1 MLPTAA
7 SSQNETN
14 GNGQFGTLI
23 RKRTRRKSNK
33 GFSYEDY
40 TFLDKKDRRMRF
52 NNARDPIYYV
62 FECIE
67 NRPVSTLAK
76 EFVKDTIF
84 EITNFVSKVF
94 A

>member
-1 MLPTAA
+1 MIPTAA

-40 TFLDKKDRRMRF
+40 TFLDKKDKRMRF

-76 EFVKDTIF
+76 EFVKDTF
-84 EITNFVSKVF
+84 FDITHFVSKVV

>member
-1 MLPTAA
+1 MIPTT
-7 SSQNETN
+7 SGSKNDTN
-14 GNGQFGTLI
+14 GNGQFGTLV
-23 RKRTRRKSNK
+23 RKRTRRRSNK

-84 EITNFVSKVF
+84 EITNFVSKVV